1 MLMADKT
8 QLEAIQN
15 ETQKGKKKKRLKR
28 LIELQLTARILE
40 AV

>member
-15 ETQKGKKKKRLKR
+15 ETQKGKKKRLKR

>member
-15 ETQKGKKKKRLKR
+15 ETQKGKKKKKTKKINRAS
-28 LIELQLTARILE
+28 IDCQNT
-40 AV
+40 